1 MMPKPDRAEELATF
15 CRIHGL
21 PEPVREFRF
30 CARKW
35 RIDLAWPEEKL
46 AVEIEGG
53 VWTKGRHT
61 RPKGFLGDLEK
72 YNSLSLLGWSLLRFT
87 PQQVRTGEA
96 VTVVVSWFGSCDRH
110 GADADVRS

>member
-1 MMPKPDRAEELATF
+1 MTTPDFAEGLAVM
-15 CRIHGL
+15 CRLAGL
-21 PEPVREFRF
+21 VEPVREHKF
-30 CARKW
+30 CLTRKW

-53 VWTKGRHT
+53 IWSRGRHI

-72 YNSLSLLGWSLLRFT
+72 YNSLCIAGWALLRVT

-96 VTVVVSWFGSCDRH
+96 LSLIERWFGK
-110 GADADVRS
+110 GG

>member
-1 MMPKPDRAEELATF
+1 MMSDWSDGLAIMI
-15 CRIHGL
+15 RLAGI
-21 PEPVREFRF
+21 PEPVREFKF
-30 CARKW
+30 HPTRKW

-53 VWTKGRHT
+53 VWSKGRHI

-72 YNSLSLLGWSLLRFT
+72 YNTLTILGWSLLRFT

-96 VTVVVSWFGSCDRH
+96 LTLIEEWFGR
-110 GADADVRS
+110 GGK

>member
-1 MMPKPDRAEELATF
+1 MMPDFAEGLA
-15 CRIHGL
+15 IMLKLAGIA
-21 PEPVREFRF
+21 EPVREHKFHPK
-30 CARKW
+30 RKW

-53 VWTKGRHT
+53 VWSKGRHI

-72 YNSLSLLGWSLLRFT
+72 YNTLTILGWALLRIT

-96 VTVVVSWFGSCDRH
+96 LTLIEEWFGR
-110 GADADVRS
+110 GGK